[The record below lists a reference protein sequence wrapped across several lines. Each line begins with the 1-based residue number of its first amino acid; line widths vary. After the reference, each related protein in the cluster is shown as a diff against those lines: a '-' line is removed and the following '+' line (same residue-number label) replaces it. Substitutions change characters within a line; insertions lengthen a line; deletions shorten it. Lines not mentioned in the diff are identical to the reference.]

1 MIRITTSN
9 KVWSD
14 LTELEAQ
21 ALISCLCVNNI
32 HFIAVYQ

>member
-14 LTELEAQ
+14 LTELEAD
-21 ALISCLCVNNI
+21 ALISCLRVNRI
-32 HFIAVYQ
+32 QFIAVYQ

>member
-14 LTELEAQ
+14 LTELEAST
-21 ALISCLCVNNI
+21 LISCLVVNNI
-32 HFIAVYQ
+32 NFIAVYQ